1 MGLFDAF
8 LGAVKGARKCP
19 SCGAPG
25 GQAGAG
31 GKFRCPNPICLN
43 FDPTLTGGQSVAP
56 IGRTMPAA
64 TTMPPAADSPSTM
77 SVATASPEALPAG
90 TVAIAYRNF
99 EGVDKRFVADATSL
113 CRKNEHIFARVA
125 PEGLGVTLARKRI
138 TNLDEVERQMPPRV
152 APGQVWPTPKERQVL
167 GYHKKHHTTSALY
180 EKIRAKYP
188 NW

>member
-1 MGLFDAF
+1 MGLFDAL

-19 SCGAPG
+19 LCGAPG
-25 GQAGAG
+25 GQTGAG
-31 GKFRCPNPICLN
+31 GVFRCPNPICLN

-56 IGRTMPAA
+56 LGRTTPAA
-64 TTMPPAADSPSTM
+64 APMPPPGADAAPIPS
-77 SVATASPEALPAG
+77 AASSAGPTPAG

-99 EGVDKRFVADATSL
+99 QGADKRFIADVASL
-113 CRKNEHIFARVA
+113 RRTKEHIFARVA
-125 PEGLGVTLARKRI
+125 PRGVGITLARKRI
-138 TNLDEVERQMPPRV
+138 TNLDEVERQMPARV
-152 APGQVWPTPKERQVL
+152 APNQAWPTPRERQVL